1 MLDAGR
7 YGSVTELAVGEKLDR
22 SYLGRILM
30 PTLRVPDIVL
40 RPPRFRF
47 QRPLIRYLCQ
57 VDGASLL
64 STVWAEHPW
73 TGAGGVRAR
82 LPAGCFPRPE
92 QN

>member
-7 YGSVTELAVGEKLDR
+7 YGSVTELVVGEKLDR

-30 PTLRVPDIVL
+30 LTLRVPDIVL
-40 RPPRFRF
+40 RPLRFWF
-47 QRPLIRYLCQ
+47 QRPLIRYLSQ